1 MAKLIKNDFVVGA
14 TVQGVNLEQP
24 LSEELT
30 SFISSAL
37 IENGVIF
44 FRDQN
49 ISPAQHKA
57 FASKFGELQCHPA
70 YPSVEGFPEI
80 TILENN
86 EKRPSKI
93 EEWHTDMTFKKVPPM
108 GSVLLGKVIP
118 KKGGDTLFASLSA
131 AYSDLPNNMKESL
144 MTLKAIHSFEHGFKE
159 SLAEPYGKERLAQ
172 TLKNNPPVEHPV
184 IRTHPVSGKKLI
196 YVNSLFTLKIKSLSD
211 TDSSELLEF
220 LFSHIKQDKYQCR
233 FNWEVNSIAFWDNR
247 SVIHKPVNDYWPQ
260 ERRLERITINDSKKP
275 F

>member
-1 MAKLIKNDFVVGA
+1 
-14 TVQGVNLEQP
+14 
-24 LSEELT
+24 
-30 SFISSAL
+30 
-37 IENGVIF
+37 
-44 FRDQN
+44 
-49 ISPAQHKA
+49 
-57 FASKFGELQCHPA
+57 
-70 YPSVEGFPEI
+70 
-80 TILENN
+80 
-86 EKRPSKI
+86 SKI

-220 LFSHIKQDKYQCR
+220 LFAHIKQEKYQCR
-233 FNWEVNSIAFWDNR
+233 FSWEVNSIAFWDNR

-260 ERRLERITINDSKKP
+260 ERRLERITI
-275 F
+275 